1 MRKVLLATTALV
13 AMGGVS
19 AASADISISG
29 SASYNYINNSGSGTG
44 PAAAEDRDMSTQA
57 DANISMSSAL
67 DNGMSVSGLVSLDE
81 GGVDDSGWS
90 ISGDF
95 GKIAFGGTANDGFG
109 ATATGLTADEGNTFT
124 TAANG
129 GIYGSVHNDYIPH
142 SNVSITL
149 PAVSGFTLGL
159 GMTDGATSSGDG
171 SQWGVTYAM
180 DAGSMGI
187 TVAYASASDGNN
199 NDQSSAGVTVT
210 AGDTKIVV
218 ATNKTTATSVTHT
231 ANSIGASYKV
241 SDALTVQA
249 YSGTTERSNDSAYE
263 VSDTGMGLTYTIT
276 PGLSLSVTNND
287 FSGKTTAAADAEA
300 GTRTVVALDATF

>member
-29 SASYNYINNSGSGTG
+29 AAQYNYTTNSGGGGS
-44 PAAAEDRDMSTQA
+44 AEDRSMATNVDADISLSST
-57 DANISMSSAL
+57 L
-67 DNGMSVSGLVSLDE
+67 DNGMALSGLVSINSSAGPNDT
-81 GGVDDSGWS
+81 GWS
-90 ISGDF
+90 LSGDF

-109 ATATGLTADEGNTFT
+109 ATGTGLTADEGNNLSTQYVATHDDF
-124 TAANG
+124 
-129 GIYGSVHNDYIPH
+129 IPH

-159 GMTDGATSSGDG
+159 GFRDGTTTAADS

-187 TVAYASASDGNN
+187 TVAYASSSDGSN

-210 AGDTKIVV
+210 AGDAKVV
-218 ATNKTTATSVTHT
+218 AATNKQTASSVTHT
-231 ANSIGASYKV
+231 ATSIGASYAV
-241 SDALTVQA
+241 SDTLSVQA
-249 YSGTTERSNDSAYE
+249 YTGTTDKSDAAAYE
-263 VSDTGMGLTYTIT
+263 VKDTGIGLTYTVT
-276 PGLSLSVTNND
+276 PGLSISITSND
-287 FSGKTTAAADAEA
+287 YSGKGGTAAES
-300 GTRTVVALDATF
+300 GTRTNIALDATF